1 MVTELGAHAAP
12 ALLGGGGGGG
22 GAGRRVAVVP
32 LQSWHHCNFLSSG
45 PVADMPGDHPLR
57 HMDGGCRW
65 PAAVARCST
74 SAGVARLF
82 ARCNEE
88 LLRQALG
95 TEEGAVAAARGHSVV
110 SFSHFLPRPELHRTH
125 PSALADRLGDVEGS
139 LLLGAQV
146 LRLAPAAHV
155 FGHTHFSIDV
165 TLGAT
170 RFVQH
175 PLGNPK
181 ERELPGSEFPLCIS
195 TSARA
200 PLAEVWSA
208 AAAADAAAADG
219 SEAEGAA
226 RRRSDPSELSQFL
239 AGLGAKWQPPGFKGL
254 QGRAAAV
261 ASRNGDS
268 DGQRGAGGSGEG
280 NGGEGGGGEGGDGE
294 GGGEGSGS
302 GGETGGEIGS
312 VTTTPRPE
320 APILVAPHAAT
331 SATWSGADELGA
343 EVAAATPATLTA
355 AAAPAPAAAAAAP
368 ASIAPAQTK
377 KADQAKLAAFLAQKY
392 GAGGSRAAADVVTS
406 AGDSGGDDDD
416 DMMECMSEKLAQKYG
431 VGGSRLEAD
440 VVICTGGDSD
450 DGMECM
456 GEKTRAERDAE
467 LRSEAV
473 DLEDL

>member
-12 ALLGGGGGGG
+12 ALLGGGGA
-22 GAGRRVAVVP
+22 AGRRVAVVP
-32 LQSWHHCNFLSSG
+32 LQSWHHCNFLSGG

-57 HMDGGCRW
+57 HMDGGCKW

-95 TEEGAVAAARGHSVV
+95 TEEGAAVAARGHDMV

-208 AAAADAAAADG
+208 TAAADAAADERG
-219 SEAEGAA
+219 EAEGAA

-254 QGRAAAV
+254 QGVHGFGHRV
-261 ASRNGDS
+261 SR
-268 DGQRGAGGSGEG
+268 
-280 NGGEGGGGEGGDGE
+280 
-294 GGGEGSGS
+294 
-302 GGETGGEIGS
+302 T
-312 VTTTPRPE
+312 
-320 APILVAPHAAT
+320 
-331 SATWSGADELGA
+331 
-343 EVAAATPATLTA
+343 
-355 AAAPAPAAAAAAP
+355 
-368 ASIAPAQTK
+368 
-377 KADQAKLAAFLAQKY
+377 
-392 GAGGSRAAADVVTS
+392 
-406 AGDSGGDDDD
+406 
-416 DMMECMSEKLAQKYG
+416 
-431 VGGSRLEAD
+431 
-440 VVICTGGDSD
+440 
-450 DGMECM
+450 
-456 GEKTRAERDAE
+456 
-467 LRSEAV
+467 
-473 DLEDL
+473 

>member
-12 ALLGGGGGGG
+12 ALLGGGGA
-22 GAGRRVAVVP
+22 AGRRVAVVP
-32 LQSWHHCNFLSSG
+32 LQSWHHCNFLSGG

-57 HMDGGCRW
+57 HMDGGCKW

-95 TEEGAVAAARGHSVV
+95 TEEGAAVAARGHDMV

-208 AAAADAAAADG
+208 TAAADAAADERG
-219 SEAEGAA
+219 EAEGAA
-226 RRRSDPSELSQFL
+226 RR
-239 AGLGAKWQPPGFKGL
+239 PGR
-254 QGRAAAV
+254 Q
-261 ASRNGDS
+261 
-268 DGQRGAGGSGEG
+268 
-280 NGGEGGGGEGGDGE
+280 
-294 GGGEGSGS
+294 
-302 GGETGGEIGS
+302 
-312 VTTTPRPE
+312 
-320 APILVAPHAAT
+320 
-331 SATWSGADELGA
+331 
-343 EVAAATPATLTA
+343 VAAAWLQGAARARRCRRQPQRRQRWPARCGR
-355 AAAPAPAAAAAAP
+355 
-368 ASIAPAQTK
+368 QRRG
-377 KADQAKLAAFLAQKY
+377 QRRR
-392 GAGGSRAAADVVTS
+392 GRRRRGRRRRRGWWR
-406 AGDSGGDDDD
+406 G
-416 DMMECMSEKLAQKYG
+416 
-431 VGGSRLEAD
+431 
-440 VVICTGGDSD
+440 
-450 DGMECM
+450 
-456 GEKTRAERDAE
+456 
-467 LRSEAV
+467 
-473 DLEDL
+473 